1 MAKSEPIDGDRK
13 IKELMIEILREERP
27 GSVGELVGAL
37 VERAEREISITEAIK
52 LVKELEEEGR
62 IRLSEPLRAHG
73 NFSSYLSDRESSLS
87 FWLVVCAVAMTWASI
102 YALPSEF
109 PWVVSRWVFGS
120 LFVIF
125 LPGYAFV
132 EALFVEPISGKKE
145 LDQIERFALSIG
157 MSLAL
162 VPLAGLLLNY
172 TPWGI
177 RLEPIAVSLS
187 SFTLLCAT
195 VAAYRKYAKLSA
207 EVGRAI
213 EQGNAA

>member
-1 MAKSEPIDGDRK
+1 
-13 IKELMIEILREERP
+13 
-27 GSVGELVGAL
+27 
-37 VERAEREISITEAIK
+37 
-52 LVKELEEEGR
+52 
-62 IRLSEPLRAHG
+62 
-73 NFSSYLSDRESSLS
+73 
-87 FWLVVCAVAMTWASI
+87 MTWASI